1 MDHTA
6 TDTPVT
12 RHPRSVLSPVD
23 KVSFLSAAVATAN
36 LSRDQIAVLV
46 VITDMINGKSGE
58 CFPSYATVA
67 RRAAISDRSHA
78 GRAIR
83 ALVDKGL
90 LIRAKQGTRKTSSVY
105 RLNAALVDKAQ
116 KQSTGLGQH
125 RPHPEASTGL
135 TLRPAR
141 ASQSANKKSINLISQ
156 SESQRPTDELV
167 ASTIKRAEQFEDF
180 WHAYGKR
187 QQVTECEELLDR
199 YLSEGHQLEA
209 IVDGA
214 RRARLHAEHHN
225 LQRRFSPLKWLQRK
239 KWLDDWAIA
248 EEPKPK
254 RRKLL

>member
-1 MDHTA
+1 MDYTA

-23 KVSFLSAAVATAN
+23 KISFLSAAVATAR
-36 LSRDQIAVLV
+36 LSRDQLAALI
-46 VITDMINGKSGE
+46 VISDMTNGKTGE
-58 CFPSYATVA
+58 CFPSYNTVA
-67 RRAAISDRSHA
+67 KRAGISDRSHA

-90 LIRAKQGTRKTSSVY
+90 LIRVKQGNRNTSSVY
-105 RLNAALVDKAQ
+105 RLNASVVDKVQ

-125 RPHPEASTGL
+125 GPHPEASTGL
-135 TLRPAR
+135 TLRSAR
-141 ASQSANKKSINLISQ
+141 ASQSVKESINLISQ
-156 SESQRPTDELV
+156 SESQRPTDELI
-167 ASTIKRAEQFEDF
+167 ANTIKRAEQFEDF

-187 QQVTECEELLDR
+187 QQVVECEELLDQ

-214 RRARLHAEHHN
+214 KRARLHAEHHN

-239 KWLDDWAIA
+239 KWLDDWTIA
-248 EEPKPK
+248 EETKPK
-254 RRKLL
+254 RRKML

>member
-23 KVSFLSAAVATAN
+23 KVSFLSAAVATAK

-46 VITDMINGKSGE
+46 VITDMINGKTGE
-58 CFPSYATVA
+58 CFPSYSTVA
-67 RRAAISDRSHA
+67 KRAGITDRSHA

-83 ALVDKGL
+83 ALIDKGL

-105 RLNAALVDKAQ
+105 RLNAALVDKVQ

-125 RPHPEASTGL
+125 GPHPEANTGL
-135 TLRPAR
+135 TLRSAR
-141 ASQSANKKSINLISQ
+141 ASQSVKESINLISR

-167 ASTIKRAEQFEDF
+167 ASTIKRAERFEDF
-180 WHAYGKR
+180 WHAYGRR
-187 QQVTECEELLDR
+187 QQVIESEELLDQ

-239 KWLDDWAIA
+239 KWLDDWTIA

-254 RRKLL
+254 RRKML

>member
-6 TDTPVT
+6 TYTPVT

-46 VITDMINGKSGE
+46 VITDMINGKTGE

-67 RRAAISDRSHA
+67 KRAGVTDRSNA

-90 LIRAKQGTRKTSSVY
+90 LIRTKQGTRSTSSVY

-125 RPHPEASTGL
+125 GPHPEVSTDL
-135 TLRPAR
+135 TLRSAR
-141 ASQSANKKSINLISQ
+141 TSQSGKGSINLISQ